1 MTKVLHNRIFR
12 RSIRALLVAFGVMT
26 ITFSLIRLIP
36 GDPVEYF
43 LGQMGIA
50 VSEEVLDSYREKLG
64 LNGTYLEQYS
74 NYVTGVM
81 RGDLGTSLITGRSV
95 ASTVERTLPITLW
108 LIVVTVVIALVFS
121 IPLGVLAA
129 IYRRTRFG
137 QLFRVVSSV
146 LLATPGF
153 YLGLVLILLFA
164 IQFNLAPVAGYEA
177 GFPGNL
183 YYLWLPALTMCGV
196 LVPILARV
204 LQSSI
209 SDTLEQEFVETAIVR
224 GLPRL
229 TYVWRYLLRPSLA
242 PTVSLVGYMIGQML
256 SAVVVIEIVFNIPGI
271 GTALVAEGLLAR
283 DYTLV
288 QGIVLVF
295 GLIVVAVN
303 FVAETVSGEI
313 DPRTKI

>member
-1 MTKVLHNRIFR
+1 MSILRNRVFR
-12 RSIRALLVAFGVMT
+12 RLLRALLVSFGVMT

-43 LGQMGIA
+43 VGQLGIPI
-50 VSEEVLDSYREKLG
+50 SEETLDSYRERLG
-64 LNGTYLEQYS
+64 LDGTFIEQYIA
-74 NYVTGVM
+74 YLAGVVQ
-81 RGDLGTSLITGRSV
+81 GDLGNSLITGRSV
-95 ASTVERTLPITLW
+95 ASTVARTLPITVW
-108 LIVVTVVIALVFS
+108 LIVVTVVLALIFS
-121 IPLGVLAA
+121 IPIGVLAA
-129 IYRRTRFG
+129 IYRRAFFG
-137 QLFRVVSSV
+137 QAVRVISSL

-153 YLGLVLILLFA
+153 YLGLVLILVFA
-164 IQFNLAPVAGYEA
+164 INLNLAPVAGYEA

-209 SDTLEQEFVETAIVR
+209 SDTLEEEFVETAIVR
-224 GLPRL
+224 GLPRGIF
-229 TYVWRYLLRPSLA
+229 VWRYLLRPSLA
-242 PTVSLVGYMIGQML
+242 PSISLVGYMIGQML
-256 SAVVVIEIVFNIPGI
+256 SAIVVIEIVFNIPGI
-271 GTALVAEGLLAR
+271 GTALVAEGLMAR

-303 FVAETVSGEI
+303 FVAETISGEI

>member
-129 IYRRTRFG
+129 IY
-137 QLFRVVSSV
+137 
-146 LLATPGF
+146 
-153 YLGLVLILLFA
+153 
-164 IQFNLAPVAGYEA
+164 
-177 GFPGNL
+177 
-183 YYLWLPALTMCGV
+183 
-196 LVPILARV
+196 
-204 LQSSI
+204 
-209 SDTLEQEFVETAIVR
+209 
-224 GLPRL
+224 
-229 TYVWRYLLRPSLA
+229 
-242 PTVSLVGYMIGQML
+242 
-256 SAVVVIEIVFNIPGI
+256 
-271 GTALVAEGLLAR
+271 
-283 DYTLV
+283 
-288 QGIVLVF
+288 
-295 GLIVVAVN
+295 
-303 FVAETVSGEI
+303 
-313 DPRTKI
+313 